1 MKPQSVF
8 SHRHHPSPATPPAA
22 GGGALFKIRYLRT
35 VLPRV
40 PPAGRGAGAGKSLQ
54 TSQTLFRLCSES
66 NP

>member
-1 MKPQSVF
+1 MKPKAFFPTATIQA
-8 SHRHHPSPATPPAA
+8 RHSPAA
-22 GGGALFKIRYLRT
+22 GGGALFKFRYLRT
-35 VLPRV
+35 FLPRV